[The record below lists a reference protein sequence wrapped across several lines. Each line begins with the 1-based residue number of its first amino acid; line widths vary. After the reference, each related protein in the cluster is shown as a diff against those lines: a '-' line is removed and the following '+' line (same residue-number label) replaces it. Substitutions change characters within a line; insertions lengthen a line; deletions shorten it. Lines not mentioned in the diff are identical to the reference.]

1 MHFRAAFCPTRT
13 KNWTSLSVAIALNR
27 TMLLRFAFE
36 NFRSFRDPTELS
48 FISTARKDAPEWRAQ
63 STHAPHGV
71 LPVVGVWGAN
81 ASGKSNLLE
90 ALLHLRWHVQNSWSQ
105 QRPHEAV
112 LRAPWQLRM
121 GPDAP
126 STRMELDLLIA
137 PDVRVSFG
145 YRLSELGFVEEWL
158 YRWERSR
165 RQVLYHR
172 DRNQAEPWYFGPA
185 LKGQRSQIAKAT
197 RDNSLFLSAAAQHNH
212 PGLLPIY
219 EAIVAGI
226 VPGRAIELKGYPL
239 FAPDDPILDPE
250 FRPVL
255 LRLLASADLGITD
268 VHPEVVKL
276 DDPLPTN
283 AGQIFQPAF
292 LETLLQQRSAAP
304 KPIRLR
310 LRHGS
315 AGAGWDLPPES
326 ESRGTN
332 ILLARLADLLHVL
345 RDGRLLVLD
354 EIDTSLHP
362 DLCSELVRLF
372 TDERSNPKGAQLLFS
387 THDRDLLGQLRADE
401 VVLVD
406 KDCDGV
412 SSVTVASDYRELRSR
427 DDLRRAHEQA
437 RLRGLPV
444 LGDLLSDM
452 ARGAHGAT

>member
-1 MHFRAAFCPTRT
+1 
-13 KNWTSLSVAIALNR
+13 
-27 TMLLRFAFE
+27 MLLRFAFE
-36 NFRSFRDPTELS
+36 NFHSFRDATELS
-48 FISTARKDAPEWRAQ
+48 FVSTARKDAPEWRVP
-63 STHAPHGV
+63 SSHAPHGV

-90 ALLHLRWHVQNSWSQ
+90 AILHMRWQVQNSWSQ
-105 QRPHEAV
+105 QRPHDLV
-112 LRAPWQLRM
+112 RWSPWQLRK

-126 STRMELDLLIA
+126 PTRMEVDLVIDR
-137 PDVRVSFG
+137 DVRVSFG
-145 YRLSELGFVEEWL
+145 FRLGEQGFVEEWL

-172 DRNQAEPWYFGPA
+172 DRSQGEPWYFGPA
-185 LKGQRSQIAKAT
+185 LKGQRSQIARAT

-226 VPGRAIELKGYPL
+226 VPGRAIELQGYPL
-239 FAPDDPILDPE
+239 FAPEDPILAPE

-268 VHPEVVKL
+268 VQPEAVKL
-276 DDPLPTN
+276 DLPLPKD
-283 AGQIFQPAF
+283 AGQIFQPEF
-292 LETLLQQRSAAP
+292 LDTLLHRRSAAP
-304 KPIRLR
+304 RPMRLR

-315 AGAGWDLPPES
+315 GWDLPPER

-345 RDGRLLVLD
+345 RDGRLLILD

-362 DLCSELVRLF
+362 DLCAELVRFF
-372 TDERSNPKGAQLLFS
+372 TDERSNPKGAQILFS
-387 THDRDLLGQLRADE
+387 THDRDLLGQLRTDE

-406 KDCDGV
+406 KDRDGA
-412 SSVTVASDYRELRSR
+412 SQLTVASDYRDLRSR

-437 RLRGLPV
+437 RLRGIPV
-444 LGDLLSDM
+444 LGDLLSTM
-452 ARGAHGAT
+452 ARGAHGGT